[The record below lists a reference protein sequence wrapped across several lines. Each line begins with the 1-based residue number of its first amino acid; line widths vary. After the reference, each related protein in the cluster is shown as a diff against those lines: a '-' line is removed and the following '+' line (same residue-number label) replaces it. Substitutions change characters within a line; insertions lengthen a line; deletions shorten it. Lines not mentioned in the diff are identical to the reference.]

1 MCPCKKDFVSIRN
14 KDCSKGKVQKRLLL
28 ANISEIY
35 ASFKAECPSLKIG
48 FSTFA
53 LLRPKWYIPV
63 DVAGSHNVCVCT
75 YHQKTKVMLNTFNTS
90 LNYKDVLVLCVCSTE
105 NSDCMLHHCDLCPEQ
120 TVVQNLLKEQLLL
133 NFMIDD
139 LIKYKQYVSIH
150 RSNLEKHEDDFD
162 DFLDK
167 LTSMFFVLIE
177 HHFIAKK
184 QSEFLRLKKT
194 SLKFDE
200 AVLTLET
207 QF

>member
-1 MCPCKKDFVSIRN
+1 
-14 KDCSKGKVQKRLLL
+14 
-28 ANISEIY
+28 
-35 ASFKAECPSLKIG
+35 
-48 FSTFA
+48 
-53 LLRPKWYIPV
+53 
-63 DVAGSHNVCVCT
+63 
-75 YHQKTKVMLNTFNTS
+75 
-90 LNYKDVLVLCVCSTE
+90 
-105 NSDCMLHHCDLCPEQ
+105 MLHHCDLCPEQ

-167 LTSMFFVLIE
+167 LTSMFFELIE